1 MSQLVSLLSNPKT
14 CKYSKSTKKIALSKV
29 TYSHAFLSVN
39 GILQSV
45 IFAGIMMLMLRVG
58 DTTIARGRM
67 SRRGREQLLN
77 NEIETLRLK
86 GEKVGLRSQQS
97 IDICRR

>member
-45 IFAGIMMLMLRVG
+45 IFAGIMMLLRVG
-58 DTTIARGRM
+58 DTIAMRGRR